1 MQRWVASGFVARGIA
16 GGADLRAMG
25 RHALR
30 RLRACNAAWQGRGGL
45 ARERGRVIVE
55 KRFTRE
61 KYVSSKVTA
70 DGDVS

>member
-1 MQRWVASGFVARGIA
+1 
-16 GGADLRAMG
+16 MG